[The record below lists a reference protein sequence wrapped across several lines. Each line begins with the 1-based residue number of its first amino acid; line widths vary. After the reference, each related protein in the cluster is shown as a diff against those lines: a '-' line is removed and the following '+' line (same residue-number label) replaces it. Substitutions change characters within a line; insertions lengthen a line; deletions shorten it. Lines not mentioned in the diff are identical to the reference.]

1 MKKII
6 NGKLYDTKTATRVG
20 KWWSEYPV
28 NDFHYYEETLYK
40 KKTGEFFLY
49 GEGNAASPYTKSVGQ
64 SCWSGAEMIIPFTED
79 EAKEWAERCLDADDY
94 IAIFGE
100 VEE

>member
-6 NGKLYDTKTATRVG
+6 
-20 KWWSEYPV
+20 
-28 NDFHYYEETLYK
+28 

-49 GEGNAASPYTKSVGQ
+49 GEGGAMSKYTKSCGDN
-64 SCWSGAEMIIPFTED
+64 SWTGAEEIIPMTEE
-79 EAKEWAERCLDADDY
+79 EARKWVEKHGDGDDY
-94 IAIFGE
+94 EEIFGE

>member
-6 NGKLYDTKTATRVG
+6 NGKMYNTETATNVG
-20 KWWSEYPV
+20 EYRSGYP

-49 GEGNAASPYTKSVGQ
+49 GKGNAASPYTKSVGQ
-64 SCWSGAEMIIPFTED
+64 NCWSGSEEIIPYTEA
-79 EAKEWAERCLDADDY
+79 ESKEWAEKHLDADEY
-94 IAIFGE
+94 IEVFGD

>member
-6 NGKLYDTKTATRVG
+6 DGKLYNTETATKVG
-20 KWWSEYPV
+20 YWDNNQYGSFNWCMEI
-28 NDFHYYEETLYK
+28 LYK

-49 GEGNAASPYTKSVGQ
+49 GEGGALSPYTKSCGQ
-64 SCWSGAEMIIPFTED
+64 NCWSGSEEIIPYTEA

>member
-6 NGKLYDTKTATRVG
+6 DGKLYNTETATKVG
-20 KWWSEYPV
+20 YWDNNQYGSFNWCREI
-28 NDFHYYEETLYK
+28 LYK

-49 GEGNAASPYTKSVGQ
+49 GEGGALSPYTKSCGQ
-64 SCWSGAEMIIPFTED
+64 NCWSGSEEIIPYTEA